1 MCIKKWD
8 HLLKHWYGDYMRLPP
23 ISERRSPHV
32 PLIVDFENDYV
43 EHMKQMSNDSMK

>member
-8 HLLKHWYGDYMRLPP
+8 HLLKHWYGDYMKL
-23 ISERRSPHV
+23 

-43 EHMKQMSNDSMK
+43 SI